1 MAGRETTRQVA
12 PANSGL
18 TPDQIAAHELLS
30 ELRTRISTQ
39 PLPYQ
44 YGVEATALESLWQVF
59 VQGRAA
65 MKNNPGC
72 RNFAHL
78 VTTMLNTKLR
88 PVTAKWNRAHA
99 EGRLDSR
106 DGANE
111 FRADLENVQRALRE
125 FADDLQNMAYGHAT
139 ADALTAEVRS

>member
-1 MAGRETTRQVA
+1 MNEGEASA
-12 PANSGL
+12 GL
-18 TPDQIAAHELLS
+18 TPDQIAAHEFLS

-59 VQGRAA
+59 VQARAA

-72 RNFAHL
+72 RHFACL

-88 PVTAKWNRAHA
+88 PVTAKWDRAHA
-99 EGRLDSR
+99 EGRLNSR

-111 FRADLENVQRALRE
+111 FRADLEKVQIELRK
-125 FADDLQNMAYGHAT
+125 FAVDLQDMAYGPTHAT
-139 ADALTAEVRS
+139 DDALAPEVLTP